1 MHVTT
6 LQADITT
13 VPADLIIVNLF
24 EGVTQP
30 GGATGAVD
38 KALGGRLTALIALG
52 DCSGRLGATTLVHT
66 FGALP
71 APRVLV
77 VGLGNRQR
85 FDLQAVRVAAAK
97 AIAAARQAGARRV
110 ATIVH
115 GAGIGGLDPQAAA
128 QAVVEASLLE
138 NYTMPRASSRPVSE
152 PQPTEL
158 TVVEFGAGRLPAVT
172 AGVRLGQIIAESVI
186 LARDLIA
193 TPANIAT
200 PTYLA
205 ESAHQMAA
213 AVGLRCTVLERD
225 DVAALGMG
233 IFLAVAKG
241 SDEPPKFVILEHNA
255 HRAEEL
261 PTIVLAG
268 KGITFDT
275 GGYSLKVNAA
285 GETMWR
291 MKYDMTGAADVF
303 AVLRAAALLDL
314 PLHVVGLA
322 PLCENMISGRA
333 QRPGDVYRGLT
344 GKTVEI
350 ISTDAEGRLILADAL
365 AYAGRYRPQAVIDL
379 ATLTGAIGVALGPK
393 AAGLFCNDDRLR
405 ERLLAAAAMTGE
417 RLWPM
422 PMYDD
427 YAEDIRSDVAD
438 VKNATLPVKSAGVS
452 TSAKFLEHF
461 TEGYP
466 WAHIDLANMA
476 WADPGRP
483 LYPKGATAFGVR
495 LLVQFLRDWQP

>member
-1 MHVTT
+1 
-6 LQADITT
+6 
-13 VPADLIIVNLF
+13 
-24 EGVTQP
+24 
-30 GGATGAVD
+30 
-38 KALGGRLTALIALG
+38 
-52 DCSGRLGATTLVHT
+52 
-66 FGALP
+66 
-71 APRVLV
+71 
-77 VGLGNRQR
+77 
-85 FDLQAVRVAAAK
+85 
-97 AIAAARQAGARRV
+97 V

-138 NYTMPRASSRPVSE
+138 NYTMPRESSRSGPDAA
-152 PQPTEL
+152 PTEL
-158 TVVEFGAGRLPAVT
+158 TVVEFGADRLPAV
-172 AGVRLGQIIAESVI
+172 AEGVRVGQIIAESVI

-205 ESAHQMAA
+205 ESARRMAA
-213 AVGLRCTVLERD
+213 AVGLRCTILERD
-225 DVAALGMG
+225 QAEALGMG

-261 PTIVLAG
+261 PTLVLVG

-333 QRPGDVYRGLT
+333 QRPGDVYRGLS

-405 ERLLAAAAMTGE
+405 ERLLAAAAVTGE

-438 VKNATLPVKSAGVS
+438 VKNSTLPVKNAGVS

-495 LLVQFLRDWQP
+495 LLVQCLRDWQP